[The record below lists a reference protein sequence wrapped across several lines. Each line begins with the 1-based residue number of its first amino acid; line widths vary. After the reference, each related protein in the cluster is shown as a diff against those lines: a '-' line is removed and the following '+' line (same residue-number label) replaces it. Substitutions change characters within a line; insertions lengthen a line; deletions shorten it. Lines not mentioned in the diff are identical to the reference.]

1 MKWEMSFNEKENI
14 LFVKIHGTMDTAPHK
29 ALIKE
34 CLEVIEKQNCRRCL
48 IDNSE
53 IESQNISTFDI
64 YSMPKLYDALGVPRN
79 LRMAEVASKKDERD
93 FHFYETVCRNN
104 GYYLVSVFFDVES
117 ALQWLK

>member
-1 MKWEMSFNEKENI
+1 MKWEMSFDEDEKI
-14 LFVKIHGTMDTAPHK
+14 LFVKTHGILELATCKT
-29 ALIKE
+29 LIKE
-34 CLEVIEKQNCRRCL
+34 CLEVIEKENCRRCL

-64 YSMPKLYDALGVPRN
+64 YSLPTLYAALGLPRD

-104 GYYLVSVFFDVES
+104 GYFLVSVFFDVES